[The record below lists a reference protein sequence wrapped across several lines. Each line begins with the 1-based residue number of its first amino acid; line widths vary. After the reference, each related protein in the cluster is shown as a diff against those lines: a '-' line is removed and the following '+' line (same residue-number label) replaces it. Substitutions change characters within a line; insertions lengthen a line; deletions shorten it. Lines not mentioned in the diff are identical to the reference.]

1 MLTNLDFH
9 LQTGNLAY
17 KTGFSFTKRESWVTK
32 GILGLLFTIKEG
44 KNETLLFC
52 DGKLFPG
59 FDKKEYFLWQGKDKY
74 INMEVNT
81 ETLSKGEH
89 VMFVVTVECID
100 DYITAGKSLNRK
112 VYINEEK

>member
-1 MLTNLDFH
+1 M
-9 LQTGNLAY
+9 AR
-17 KTGFSFTKRESWVTK
+17 KSR
-32 GILGLLFTIKEG
+32 
-44 KNETLLFC
+44 
-52 DGKLFPG
+52 
-59 FDKKEYFLWQGKDKY
+59 KDKY